1 MLKQAKIDIN
11 TLELL
16 PVAVVLL
23 DNNCIYYI
31 NQKALK
37 LFKLPKH
44 ISDSISNLNFFEFI
58 NESYHKR
65 IKQCNKEIL
74 KGAEFPSCP
83 LPCFDFEKNEL
94 LVKVKSNAVIFNG
107 KKVIQSTFFDIS
119 NELQNHNKLQRA
131 NALLENFNSNIN
143 DIIFEQ
149 SFIPY
154 PHIKYISDSVF
165 NILGKTPQQVYENQH
180 VFLEQVHPDDK
191 KDYVDSLLKLI
202 EVKKRNKEYKK
213 TFRFYHTNGDLM
225 HLESVATPVYQ
236 KNKIIGLVGVIRN
249 ITTEKNQQIQL
260 NQKWNNYK
268 NLIDASPIGIVI
280 HKGGPCLYINHAAAQ
295 ILEENNH
302 KKILGKELIHFI
314 IPEQQKIAVLRSSEA
329 LKGNNQDRLIYTIK
343 TVKGNIKQIELKSVP
358 FIYNGEA
365 CVQTVI
371 SDVSLHQKLEEEKL
385 RTKLAEKVNTV
396 LVNVINERK
405 KAEAKLDAIFSTSSH
420 IIWTIDYN
428 FKITSFNQN
437 FYNHVKKTYNK
448 IVKLNTDYLEF
459 CKIIYPKKKFH
470 YWIKKFNEAFLGNN
484 IVFEIEVNNRLDEIS
499 YFEVFLNPIFNDK
512 KAVQE
517 VAIISH
523 DITERKIQ
531 EEKIQQQAAKLQA
544 IFDSGNQL
552 LWTINKDLIFTSFNK
567 NFKEAMFALYKIQ
580 PTTDKIYQPH
590 KTKKGKEIHQ
600 WWIDKYKQVFATGK
614 SIEFTTEQVQD
625 NKEIHYRQIFFHPIF
640 NKQGIIDEISCTS
653 NDITELKYLQNQS
666 FTQNAKLKSILES
679 SSHLVWTINPD
690 YCLTSFNTNFSKL
703 FEFNY
708 LKKPLLNEKL
718 HTLIPEDKRE
728 DYQAFWYTNYKKAFS
743 GKSLKIE
750 RRQINKQGALA
761 FNEIYINPI
770 KNSNNEI
777 IEIACLAHDITEN
790 KLNEEKLI
798 QSLKEKEV
806 LLKEVHHRVKNNMQ
820 VISSIL
826 NLQSSYVKD
835 AYALALLKESQN
847 RIKSMSFIHE
857 SLYQT
862 QNFEVVNFTDY
873 IITLSKNLIH
883 SYSVNLDKIK
893 LNLNL
898 DKLFLTLDVSI
909 PCGLIINEI
918 ISNSLKYAFPNN
930 QDGDIFLTLKE
941 NNNKICIEIGD
952 NGIGIPNN
960 IDIKHTETL
969 GLQLVDTLVE
979 QINATLVLDKSK
991 GTKFLIEFNKISK
1004 NGK

>member
-1 MLKQAKIDIN
+1 MLKQVEIDIN

-23 DNNCIYYI
+23 DNNGIYYI
-31 NQKALK
+31 NQKGLE

-44 ISDSISNLNFFEFI
+44 ISDSISNFNFFEFI
-58 NESYHKR
+58 HESYHQR
-65 IKQCNKEIL
+65 IKKRNKEIL
-74 KGAEFPSCP
+74 NGADFPAFS
-83 LPCFDFEKNEL
+83 LPCYDFEKNEL
-94 LVKVKSNAVIFNG
+94 LVKVKSNAVIFNK
-107 KKVIQSTFFDIS
+107 KKVIQSTFFDVSI
-119 NELQNHNKLQRA
+119 ELQNYNKLQRA

-149 SFIPY
+149 SFIPF
-154 PHIKYISDSVF
+154 PHIKYISNAVF
-165 NILGKTPQQVYENQH
+165 NILGKTPEEVYENQNI
-180 VFLEQVHPDDK
+180 FLEQVHPDDK
-191 KDYVDSLLKLI
+191 EDYVNSLFKLI
-202 EVKKRNKEYKK
+202 EFKKRNKEYKK
-213 TFRFYHTNGDLM
+213 TFRFYHTNGTLIY
-225 HLESVATPVYQ
+225 LESAATPIYQ

-249 ITTEKNQQIQL
+249 TTTEKNQQIQL
-260 NQKWNNYK
+260 NQKWNSYK
-268 NLIDASPIGIVI
+268 NLIDTSPIGIII
-280 HKGGPCLYINHAAAQ
+280 HNGGPCLYINHAAAQ

-302 KKILGKELIHFI
+302 KKIIGKELIHFI
-314 IPEQQKIAVLRSSEA
+314 IPDQQTIALIRSSAA
-329 LKGNNQDRLIYTIK
+329 LKGNNQDRLIYNIK
-343 TVKGNIKQIELKSVP
+343 TFKGNYKQVELKSAP
-358 FIYNGEA
+358 FIYNGED
-365 CVQTVI
+365 CVQTII
-371 SDVSLHQKLEEEKL
+371 SDVSLQQKLEEEKL

-405 KAEAKLDAIFSTSSH
+405 KAEAKLEAVFSTSSH

-428 FKITSFNQN
+428 FKVTSFNEN
-437 FYNHVKKTYNK
+437 FYNHVKKSYNK
-448 IVKLNTDYLEF
+448 TVKLNVDYLEF
-459 CKIIYPKKKFH
+459 CKTIYSKE
-470 YWIKKFNEAFLGNN
+470 KFNYWVKQFKEAFLGNN
-484 IVFEIEVNNRLDEIS
+484 IVFEIEVNNKLNEIS
-499 YFEVFLNPIFNDK
+499 YFEVFLNPIFSDK
-512 KAVQE
+512 KVVQE

-523 DITERKIQ
+523 DITNRKIQ
-531 EEKIQQQAAKLQA
+531 EEKIQKQAAKLQA

-552 LWTINKDLIFTSFNK
+552 LWTINKKLVFTSFNK
-567 NFKEAMFALYKIQ
+567 NFEEEMYALYKKL
-580 PTTDKIYQPH
+580 PTTHKIYQPH
-590 KTKKGKEIHQ
+590 KTKRGKEIHQ
-600 WWIDKYKQVFATGK
+600 WWIDKYKEVFKTGK
-614 SIEFTTEQVQD
+614 SLDFTTEQVKD
-625 NKEIHYRQIFFHPIF
+625 SNETHYRQIFFHPIF
-640 NKQGIIDEISCTS
+640 NKQGTIDEISCTS

-679 SSHLVWTINPD
+679 SSHLVWTVNPE
-690 YCLTSFNTNFSKL
+690 YCLTSFNTNFSNL

-708 LKKPLLNEKL
+708 AHKPILNEKL
-718 HTLIPEDKRE
+718 HTLIPEDKKE
-728 DYQAFWYTNYKKAFS
+728 DYQAFWYTHYKKALL
-743 GKSLKIE
+743 GNSLKIE
-750 RRQINKQGALA
+750 RKQTNKYG
-761 FNEIYINPI
+761 FSTYNEIYLNPI

-835 AYALALLKESQN
+835 NYTLALLKESQN

-883 SYSVNLDKIK
+883 SYSVNLDKVK
-893 LNLNL
+893 LNLDL
-898 DKLFLTLDVSI
+898 DKVFLTLDLSI

-930 QDGDIFLTLKE
+930 KSGAIFLSLKE
-941 NNNKICIEIGD
+941 NKHKIILEIGD
-952 NGIGIPNN
+952 NGIGIPNH

-979 QINATLVLDKSK
+979 QINAKLVLDKTK
-991 GTKFLIEFNKISK
+991 GTKFIIEFNKNLK
-1004 NGK
+1004 DGK